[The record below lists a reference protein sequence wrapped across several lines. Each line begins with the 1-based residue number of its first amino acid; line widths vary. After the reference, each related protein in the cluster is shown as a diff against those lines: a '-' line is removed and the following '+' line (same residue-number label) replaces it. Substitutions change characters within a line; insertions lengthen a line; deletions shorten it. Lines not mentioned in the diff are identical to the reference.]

1 MKKANILVVGSYATG
16 LVMQTERLPLKGE
29 TLIGHG
35 FRAGH
40 GGKGSNQAVQA
51 ARLGAE
57 VAFLVSVGR
66 DAHGDAMEALIRA
79 EGVRADGLLRHATL
93 PTGVGFIVVD
103 AQGHN
108 LITVDPGANNA
119 LLPETL
125 DAHRAL
131 FEEADVVLAQMEIPL
146 ETALAA
152 MRIGRECGAVTV
164 LNPAPAARLDAHDL
178 SCIDF
183 ITPNETEAVVC
194 AGIEGDDHGAAVAR
208 LLQLGCRNVVL
219 TTGADGCVWTDSAGT
234 ARTAPGFRVN
244 VVDTV
249 GAGDA
254 FSAAFAVGLGEGMD
268 MPDALRFANAAG
280 ALSVTRPDTVP
291 SYHERCEVDGLR
303 IVDPALARGQP
314 NVGPAL
320 ARGQP
325 SPR

>member
-1 MKKANILVVGSYATG
+1 MKKAGVLVVGSYATG

-29 TLIGHG
+29 TLIGQG

-51 ARLGAE
+51 ARLGAD
-57 VAFLVSVGR
+57 VAFLCCVGR
-66 DAHGDAMEALIRA
+66 DSYGDAMEALMRG
-79 EGVRADGLLRHATL
+79 EGVRPDGLLRHETL

-103 AQGHN
+103 ARGHN
-108 LITVDPGANNA
+108 LIAVDLGANNA
-119 LLPETL
+119 LTPEL
-125 DAHRAL
+125 LEAHRTL

-152 MRIGRECGAVTV
+152 MRIGRECGALTV
-164 LNPAPAARLDAHDL
+164 LNPAPAARLDGHDL

-194 AGIEGDDHGAAVAR
+194 AGIERNDHGAAINR

-234 ARTAPGFRVN
+234 ARAVPGFRVE

-254 FSAAFAVGLGEGMD
+254 FSAAFAVALGEGMD

-291 SYHERCEVDGLR
+291 SYHARGEVDGFLTGG
-303 IVDPALARGQP
+303 PPLARGLP
-314 NVGPAL
+314 M
-320 ARGQP
+320 
-325 SPR
+325 